1 MIRWQWSNIQKFID
15 NSPVHLSFDV
25 DVLDPKFIPC
35 TGTPVKNGLHIVP
48 CKFILDELLTT
59 NLVSVDLVELNLE
72 LGSEKD
78 QEESIYNYV
87 KLFEGYLPFKG

>member
-1 MIRWQWSNIQKFID
+1 MIQKFID

-72 LGSEKD
+72 LGNVIEQQKTI
-78 QEESIYNYV
+78 QLI
-87 KLFEGYLPFKG
+87 KLLFKVCKTRI

>member
-1 MIRWQWSNIQKFID
+1 M
-15 NSPVHLSFDV
+15 

-72 LGSEKD
+72 LGNVIEQQKTI
-78 QEESIYNYV
+78 QLI
-87 KLFEGYLPFKG
+87 KGIRNE